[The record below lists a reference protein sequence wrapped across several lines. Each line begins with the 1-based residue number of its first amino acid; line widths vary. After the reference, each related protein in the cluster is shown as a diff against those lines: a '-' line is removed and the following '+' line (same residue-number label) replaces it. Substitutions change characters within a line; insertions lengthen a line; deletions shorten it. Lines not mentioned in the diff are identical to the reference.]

1 MSQLGAIIS
10 YVSTYVQ
17 PLTGLFIGAG
27 LLGLVAYIN
36 WYGSAK
42 ADVVRWIAKHIFH
55 NDFKS
60 EKSADGLFMAV
71 TSLLLLIGGLW
82 IILAVQYLGA

>member
-1 MSQLGAIIS
+1 
-10 YVSTYVQ
+10 
-17 PLTGLFIGAG
+17 LFIGAA
-27 LLGLVAYIN
+27 LLVFVAYIN

-42 ADVVRWIAKHIFH
+42 ADVVRWIAKRIFR

-60 EKSADGLFMAV
+60 EKSADGLFMAI
-71 TSLLLLIGGLW
+71 TSFLLLIGGLW